1 MEFDKIFSSEDVK
14 DYNLFIEKL
23 RQLKEKGC
31 STKDI
36 LYLIYEYYK
45 KYVTYNYD
53 QLQIVKLNRTD
64 EKDEP
69 GYICVEALKKIN
81 KRINMINEISKKT
94 QKSPK
99 EIVNS
104 NEVEKP
110 YSKEEATELLDEAFL
125 KVEGRKLT
133 ERNKE
138 RIFEHYG
145 NIIHIPYKPAGG
157 FLKTPEVLE
166 HDEIVPLDA
175 IKCNYKAVYSNG
187 MLIDGVCA
195 EYKRF
200 EKKICKDLGIKHLE
214 VSGIG
219 TTGHGWS
226 LIYLPEEQKWAHF
239 DMTMVKFYQ
248 DGWIKNHE
256 TYTMED
262 WIAASTSDIFKMQTT
277 RKITEI
283 NGVKCYFD
291 KDNYAELDISKFDK
305 EAERE

>member
-23 RQLKEKGC
+23 KKKKKKGC

-81 KRINMINEISKKT
+81 KRINMINEISKRT

-145 NIIHIPYKPAGG
+145 KIIHIPYKPAGG

-166 HDEIVPLDA
+166 HDEIVFLDA
-175 IKCNYKAVYSNG
+175 IKCNYEAVYSNG

-200 EKKICKDLGIKHLE
+200 EKK
-214 VSGIG
+214 
-219 TTGHGWS
+219 
-226 LIYLPEEQKWAHF
+226 Y
-239 DMTMVKFYQ
+239 VK
-248 DGWIKNHE
+248 I
-256 TYTMED
+256 
-262 WIAASTSDIFKMQTT
+262 
-277 RKITEI
+277 
-283 NGVKCYFD
+283 
-291 KDNYAELDISKFDK
+291 
-305 EAERE
+305 